1 MKVAVLRNLMKEK
14 RANSSDLHL
23 ETVVM
28 HSAYK
33 IINRNH
39 DRKQIWRAMKVSVF
53 QMIYE
58 GCRLALLVSSR
69 KSKRNEQKRTTNFR
83 RPLMKYA

>member
-1 MKVAVLRNLMKEK
+1 MILIILNDVLRNLMKEK

-28 HSAYK
+28 HSASK

-58 GCRLALLVSSR
+58 GCRLALLLAVER
-69 KSKRNEQKRTTNFR
+69 AKGMSKRELQIFVI
-83 RPLMKYA
+83 L